1 MIHPLNT
8 RILLILMY
16 ISYNKVQYYK
26 FYINCFH
33 MPENKIY
40 YVYTVYTI
48 ISLLSNRLINLKATS
63 KEAAA
68 NQSVQ

>member
-1 MIHPLNT
+1 
-8 RILLILMY
+8 
-16 ISYNKVQYYK
+16 
-26 FYINCFH
+26 